1 MVNNTVF
8 FTGVMYL
15 GSVIQWSA
23 DSGNNDKF
31 FPIMMLTLFSLTVL
45 FSEIKNKG

>member
-15 GSVIQWSA
+15 GSVIQWSV
-23 DSGNNDKF
+23 GGGGDKF
-31 FPIMMLTLFSLTVL
+31 FPVMMLILFSLTVL
-45 FSEIKNKG
+45 FFEIKNKG

>member
-23 DSGNNDKF
+23 GGGSNDKF
-31 FPIMMLTLFSLTVL
+31 FPIMMLILFSLTVL

>member
-1 MVNNTVF
+1 MNNTVF
-8 FTGVMYL
+8 FTGIMYL
-15 GSVIQWSA
+15 GSVIQWSE
-23 DSGNNDKF
+23 SSSNYGKV